1 MNKYKVFVNE
11 PHLIGNEKKYLLK
24 CLKDGFISSSGPFV
38 KEFENKF
45 AKRVNRKFAISVSNG
60 TAALQLAYEALNL
73 KKKDEVINKLSVKLN
88 DKREEV
94 YKLKNIIKTQH
105 EKDFAAA
112 IGVEVDN

>member
-1 MNKYKVFVNE
+1 ML
-11 PHLIGNEKKYLLK
+11 PHHLQQIKKKMTKWEYKYLWESEATK
-24 CLKDGFISSSGPFV
+24 V
-38 KEFENKF
+38 ENL
-45 AKRVNRKFAISVSNG
+45 IDING
-60 TAALQLAYEALNL
+60 KNTHHIQDLYADL

-94 YKLKNIIKTQH
+94 DKLKNIIKTQH

>member
-1 MNKYKVFVNE
+1 MVSKWREANATWWIYLCIVLPHHLQQIKRKWQSGSINICRESEATKVEN
-11 PHLIGNEKKYLLK
+11 LI
-24 CLKDGFISSSGPFV
+24 DI
-38 KEFENKF
+38 
-45 AKRVNRKFAISVSNG
+45 NG
-60 TAALQLAYEALNL
+60 KNTHHIQDLYADL
-73 KKKDEVINKLSVKLN
+73 KKKDEIINKLSVKLN

>member
-1 MNKYKVFVNE
+1 ML
-11 PHLIGNEKKYLLK
+11 PHHLQQIKKKMTKWEYKYLWESEATK
-24 CLKDGFISSSGPFV
+24 V
-38 KEFENKF
+38 ENLIDIHGKNTHHIQDLY
-45 AKRVNRKFAISVSNG
+45 AD
-60 TAALQLAYEALNL
+60 L
-73 KKKDEVINKLSVKLN
+73 KKKDEIINKLSVKLN